1 MLVLMSY
8 LAKKKLRRN
17 SQRNRRIRKI
27 NQNKRNNV
35 AVSSLVS
42 RTEVNGKL
50 KNKCEEHNLKLISLI
65 TLTRSVLPTQ
75 SFGFK

>member
-42 RTEVNGKL
+42 RKEVNGKL
-50 KNKCEEHNLKLISLI
+50 KNK
-65 TLTRSVLPTQ
+65 
-75 SFGFK
+75 